1 MKRTILYLLAVVS
14 LCCGCDKE
22 KNALRE
28 GNKQF
33 EKKAFDKA
41 ESAYRNSLAADSLY
55 KTAEYNLAAAS
66 YKQGKSDK
74 LLSAAKYYESYLL
87 SLDHNDTLQTSACT
101 YDMANTY
108 FQISQSDS
116 IKASEQS
123 KLFLQKA
130 AELYKQSLRLNPQ
143 DTNAKYNL
151 ALTQHLLK
159 EEEKQKNDQQQQQQ
173 QDQNQQ
179 QNQQQQQQKQQQ
191 QQQKQQQQQQKQQ
204 QQQNNN
210 QNQDKNKQNDNRQM
224 SSGENKDKKQMEK
237 MLEALKNN
245 EKRTL
250 NKIKRKE
257 DASAQKRRIEKDW

>member
-179 QNQQQQQQKQQQ
+179 QNQQQQHQKQQQ
-191 QQQKQQQQQQKQQ
+191 QQS
-204 QQQNNN
+204 NN

>member
-179 QNQQQQQQKQQQ
+179 QNQQQQQQ
-191 QQQKQQQQQQKQQ
+191 
-204 QQQNNN
+204 NNN
-210 QNQDKNKQNDNRQM
+210 QNQDKNKQDDNRQM

>member
-41 ESAYRNSLAADSLY
+41 ESAYRNSLAADPLY

-179 QNQQQQQQKQQQ
+179 QNQQQQQQ
-191 QQQKQQQQQQKQQ
+191 
-204 QQQNNN
+204 NNN
-210 QNQDKNKQNDNRQM
+210 QNQDKNKQDDNRQM

>member
-41 ESAYRNSLAADSLY
+41 ESAYRNSLAAASLY

-116 IKASEQS
+116 IKAAEQS

-179 QNQQQQQQKQQQ
+179 QN
-191 QQQKQQQQQQKQQ
+191 QQQQQQKQQ

>member
-1 MKRTILYLLAVVS
+1 MKRIILYLLAVVS

-74 LLSAAKYYESYLL
+74 LLSAATYYESYLL

-151 ALTQHLLK
+151 VLTQHLLK
-159 EEEKQKNDQQQQQQ
+159 EDEQQKNDQQQQQQ

-179 QNQQQQQQKQQQ
+179 QN
-191 QQQKQQQQQQKQQ
+191 QQQQQQKQQ

>member
-159 EEEKQKNDQQQQQQ
+159 EEEKQKNDQQQKQQ

-191 QQQKQQQQQQKQQ
+191 QQS
-204 QQQNNN
+204 NN
-210 QNQDKNKQNDNRQM
+210 QNQDKNKQDDNRQM

>member
-151 ALTQHLLK
+151 ALTQQLLK

-191 QQQKQQQQQQKQQ
+191 QQS
-204 QQQNNN
+204 NN

>member
-159 EEEKQKNDQQQQQQ
+159 EDEQQKNNQQQQQQ

-191 QQQKQQQQQQKQQ
+191 QQS
-204 QQQNNN
+204 NN

>member
-159 EEEKQKNDQQQQQQ
+159 EDEQQKNDRQQQQQ

-179 QNQQQQQQKQQQ
+179 QNQSLQKEIL
-191 QQQKQQQQQQKQQ
+191 
-204 QQQNNN
+204 
-210 QNQDKNKQNDNRQM
+210 R
-224 SSGENKDKKQMEK
+224 
-237 MLEALKNN
+237 LL
-245 EKRTL
+245 RL
-250 NKIKRKE
+250 
-257 DASAQKRRIEKDW
+257 

>member
-159 EEEKQKNDQQQQQQ
+159 EDEQQKNDQQQQQQ

-191 QQQKQQQQQQKQQ
+191 QQS
-204 QQQNNN
+204 NS

>member
-191 QQQKQQQQQQKQQ
+191 QQ
-204 QQQNNN
+204 NNS
-210 QNQDKNKQNDNRQM
+210 QNQDKNKQDDNRQM

>member
-159 EEEKQKNDQQQQQQ
+159 EDEQQKNDQQQQQQ

-191 QQQKQQQQQQKQQ
+191 QQS
-204 QQQNNN
+204 NN
-210 QNQDKNKQNDNRQM
+210 QNQDKNKQNNNRQI

>member
-123 KLFLQKA
+123 KLYLQKA

-159 EEEKQKNDQQQQQQ
+159 EDEQQKNDQQQQQQ

-179 QNQQQQQQKQQQ
+179 QN
-191 QQQKQQQQQQKQQ
+191 QQQQQQKQQ

>member
-159 EEEKQKNDQQQQQQ
+159 EDEKQKNDQQQQQQ

-191 QQQKQQQQQQKQQ
+191 QQS
-204 QQQNNN
+204 NN

>member
-1 MKRTILYLLAVVS
+1 MKRTILYLLVVVS
-14 LCCGCDKE
+14 LCSGCDKE

-66 YKQGKSDK
+66 YKQNKGDK
-74 LLSAAKYYESYLL
+74 LLTAAKYYESYL
-87 SLDHNDTLQTSACT
+87 SSIDHNDTLQISACT
-101 YDMANTY
+101 YDMANTC
-108 FQISQSDS
+108 FQISQLDS
-116 IKASEQS
+116 VKASEQS
-123 KLFLQKA
+123 RLYLQKA

-159 EEEKQKNDQQQQQQ
+159 EDEKQKNNQQQQQQ

-179 QNQQQQQQKQQQ
+179 QNQQQQQQQQQ
-191 QQQKQQQQQQKQQ
+191 QS
-204 QQQNNN
+204 QNNN
-210 QNQDKNKQNDNRQM
+210 QNQDKNKKEDNQQM

>member
-159 EEEKQKNDQQQQQQ
+159 EDEKQKNDQQQQQQ

-179 QNQQQQQQKQQQ
+179 QNQQQQQQKQQ
-191 QQQKQQQQQQKQQ
+191 KQQQQQS
-204 QQQNNN
+204 NN
-210 QNQDKNKQNDNRQM
+210 QNQDKNKQNNNRQI

>member
-151 ALTQHLLK
+151 ALTQYLLK

-179 QNQQQQQQKQQQ
+179 QN
-191 QQQKQQQQQQKQQ
+191 QQQQQQKQQ

>member
-101 YDMANTY
+101 YDMENTY

-159 EEEKQKNDQQQQQQ
+159 EDEQQKNDQQQQQQ

-179 QNQQQQQQKQQQ
+179 QN
-191 QQQKQQQQQQKQQ
+191 QQQQQQKQQ

>member
-159 EEEKQKNDQQQQQQ
+159 EEEQQKNDQQQQQQ

-179 QNQQQQQQKQQQ
+179 QNQQN
-191 QQQKQQQQQQKQQ
+191 QQQKQQ

>member
-159 EEEKQKNDQQQQQQ
+159 EDEQQKNDQQQQQQ
-173 QDQNQQ
+173 QDQIQQ
-179 QNQQQQQQKQQQ
+179 QN
-191 QQQKQQQQQQKQQ
+191 QQQQQQKQQ

>member
-159 EEEKQKNDQQQQQQ
+159 EDEQQKNDQQQQQQ

-179 QNQQQQQQKQQQ
+179 QNQQNQQQKQQQ
-191 QQQKQQQQQQKQQ
+191 QK
-204 QQQNNN
+204 NNN

>member
-151 ALTQHLLK
+151 ALTQYLLK
-159 EEEKQKNDQQQQQQ
+159 EDEQQKNDQQQQQQ

-191 QQQKQQQQQQKQQ
+191 QQS
-204 QQQNNN
+204 NN
-210 QNQDKNKQNDNRQM
+210 QNQNKNKQDDNRQM

>member
-159 EEEKQKNDQQQQQQ
+159 EDEQQKNDQQQQQK

-179 QNQQQQQQKQQQ
+179 QN
-191 QQQKQQQQQQKQQ
+191 QQQQQQKQQ

>member
-159 EEEKQKNDQQQQQQ
+159 EDEQQKNDQQQQQQ

-179 QNQQQQQQKQQQ
+179 QNQQQK
-191 QQQKQQQQQQKQQ
+191 QQKQQ

-210 QNQDKNKQNDNRQM
+210 QNQDKNKQDDNRQM

>member
-41 ESAYRNSLAADSLY
+41 ESVYRNSLAADSLY

-191 QQQKQQQQQQKQQ
+191 QQ
-204 QQQNNN
+204 NNN
-210 QNQDKNKQNDNRQM
+210 QNQDKNKQDDNRQM

>member
-159 EEEKQKNDQQQQQQ
+159 EDEQQKNDQQQQ

-179 QNQQQQQQKQQQ
+179 QN
-191 QQQKQQQQQQKQQ
+191 QQQQQQKQQ

>member
-66 YKQGKSDK
+66 YKQNKGDK
-74 LLSAAKYYESYLL
+74 LLTAAKYYESYLL

-159 EEEKQKNDQQQQQQ
+159 EDEQQKNDQQQ
-173 QDQNQQ
+173 
-179 QNQQQQQQKQQQ
+179 
-191 QQQKQQQQQQKQQ
+191 QQ

>member
-159 EEEKQKNDQQQQQQ
+159 EDEQQKNDQQQQQQ

-179 QNQQQQQQKQQQ
+179 QNQQQQQQ
-191 QQQKQQQQQQKQQ
+191 
-204 QQQNNN
+204 NNN
-210 QNQDKNKQNDNRQM
+210 QNQDKNKQDDNRQM

>member
-159 EEEKQKNDQQQQQQ
+159 EDEQQKNDQQQQQQ
-173 QDQNQQ
+173 QDQNKQ
-179 QNQQQQQQKQQQ
+179 QN
-191 QQQKQQQQQQKQQ
+191 QQQQQQKQQ

>member
-159 EEEKQKNDQQQQQQ
+159 EDEQQKNDQQQQQQ
-173 QDQNQQ
+173 QDQNQE
-179 QNQQQQQQKQQQ
+179 QN
-191 QQQKQQQQQQKQQ
+191 QQ

>member
-14 LCCGCDKE
+14 LCCGCNKE

-191 QQQKQQQQQQKQQ
+191 QQS
-204 QQQNNN
+204 NN

>member
-159 EEEKQKNDQQQQQQ
+159 EDEQQKNDQQQQQQ

-179 QNQQQQQQKQQQ
+179 QNQQQQQQ
-191 QQQKQQQQQQKQQ
+191 QQKQQQQQS
-204 QQQNNN
+204 NN

>member
-159 EEEKQKNDQQQQQQ
+159 EDEQQKNDQQQQQQ

-179 QNQQQQQQKQQQ
+179 QQQQQQQQKQQQ
-191 QQQKQQQQQQKQQ
+191 QQS
-204 QQQNNN
+204 NN

-224 SSGENKDKKQMEK
+224 SSSENKDKKQMEK

>member
-66 YKQGKSDK
+66 YKQGKNDK

-159 EEEKQKNDQQQQQQ
+159 EDEQQKNDQQQQQQ

-191 QQQKQQQQQQKQQ
+191 QQS
-204 QQQNNN
+204 NN

>member
-116 IKASEQS
+116 IKASKQS

-179 QNQQQQQQKQQQ
+179 QNQQQQHQKQQRQ
-191 QQQKQQQQQQKQQ
+191 QS
-204 QQQNNN
+204 NN
-210 QNQDKNKQNDNRQM
+210 QNQDKNKQDDNRQM

>member
-159 EEEKQKNDQQQQQQ
+159 EDEQQKNDQQQQQS
-173 QDQNQQ
+173 
-179 QNQQQQQQKQQQ
+179 
-191 QQQKQQQQQQKQQ
+191 
-204 QQQNNN
+204 NN

>member
-159 EEEKQKNDQQQQQQ
+159 EDEQQKNDQQQQQQ

-191 QQQKQQQQQQKQQ
+191 QQ
-204 QQQNNN
+204 NNN
-210 QNQDKNKQNDNRQM
+210 QNQDKNKQDDNRQM
-224 SSGENKDKKQMEK
+224 SPGENKDKKQMEK

>member
-101 YDMANTY
+101 YDMANTC
-108 FQISQSDS
+108 FQISQLDS
-116 IKASEQS
+116 VKANEQS
-123 KLFLQKA
+123 RLYLQKA

-159 EEEKQKNDQQQQQQ
+159 EDEQQKNDQQQQQQ

-179 QNQQQQQQKQQQ
+179 QN
-191 QQQKQQQQQQKQQ
+191 QQQQQQKQQ

>member
-179 QNQQQQQQKQQQ
+179 QNQQQQQQ
-191 QQQKQQQQQQKQQ
+191 Q